1 MTSQEIRTLEMFKRL
16 RGFDA
21 THGANFAQGGAARE
35 LFDAVRQVIDELEA
49 HAAAQSA
56 AEGLKRQKS
65 AGKAAAREALRD
77 KLEAIRRTARAL
89 ASTIP
94 GVEDRFRF
102 KRAVGDQSLIN
113 AARAIAQEAQA
124 LKAEFVKLEM
134 PAAFVEDL
142 QAAIDDLVNADR
154 EQNDSKGAHKR
165 AVTSIDGAVER
176 GMDAAR
182 RLDPVIRNKF
192 ADRPS
197 VLADWERSRHI
208 ERASRPQRDAA
219 GNDNSGAVNNN
230 QPVTP

>member
-1 MTSQEIRTLEMFKRL
+1 MTSQEIRTLEMLKRL

-21 THGANFAQGGAARE
+21 THGAAFAQGGTARE
-35 LFDAVRQVIDELEA
+35 LFDAIGQVIEELEE

-56 AEGLKRQKS
+56 AEGARRQKS

-77 KLEAIRRTARAL
+77 KLEVIRRTARSLPPTMA
-89 ASTIP
+89 

-102 KRAVGDQSLIN
+102 TRAVGDQTLIN
-113 AARAIAQEAQA
+113 AARGIAQEAQA

-134 PAAFVEDL
+134 PATFVEDL
-142 QAAIDDLVNADR
+142 QSCIEDLVNADR

-182 RLDPVIRNKF
+182 RLDPIIRNKF
-192 ADRPS
+192 AGQSD
-197 VLADWERSRHI
+197 VLADWERSRHV
-208 ERASRPQRDAA
+208 ERASRTQREGGGENGNGA
-219 GNDNSGAVNNN
+219 GNNK
-230 QPVTP
+230 QPPTP